1 MKWNGTQ
8 ELTLSSEKLR
18 VIKVCGMTQ
27 AETLQHWGGETIMI
41 RNGIRALSV
50 VAAVVMG
57 SAAANAAGI
66 QTYGDVVSNNPGYT
80 LTSDPNGVGYAGLYY
95 DYSASPIALNS
106 ITNLSADFQML
117 QGTISGGAP
126 RFSIFDTTNNLAN
139 GAYVYFGTPMGGG
152 TFTDPNPGAL
162 QNTGN
167 YASAASSDLRV
178 EINGFN
184 GDSTGNSYITWAD
197 FLARDGSALVAF
209 VTLDVDG
216 GFSSTQQAFIDN
228 FVVGG
233 AATAT
238 PLPAA
243 LPMFLGGAGLVGM
256 ALRRRKRKNFAAV

>member
-1 MKWNGTQ
+1 
-8 ELTLSSEKLR
+8 
-18 VIKVCGMTQ
+18 
-27 AETLQHWGGETIMI
+27 MI
-41 RNGIRALSV
+41 RNGLQALSV
-50 VAAVVMG
+50 FAAVVMG

-66 QTYGDVVSNNPGYT
+66 QTYGDVVANNPGYT

-95 DYSASPIALNS
+95 NFSASPIALNS
-106 ITNLSADFQML
+106 ITTLSADFQML
-117 QGTISGGAP
+117 QGTVSGGAP
-126 RFSIFDTTNNLAN
+126 RFSIFDTTNNVAN
-139 GAYVYFGTPMGGG
+139 GAYVYFGTPASGG
-152 TFTDPNPGAL
+152 TFSDPNPGNL

-167 YASAASSDLRV
+167 YASLASPDLRV

-184 GDSTGNSYITWAD
+184 GDSTGNSYISWAD

-216 GFSSTQQAFIDN
+216 GFASTQQAFIDN
-228 FVVGG
+228 FVVSA

-256 ALRRRKRKNFAAV
+256 ALHRRKRKVAATI